1 MKQKNHLIALLISC
15 LIMTAMGCG
24 NDLSRIMT
32 VTGATP
38 LALQE
43 SAPSGLS
50 LIISGLV
57 KKEYKLSSY
66 ALNKFATT
74 RIRTREVSPSGEF
87 EGTYVYTGIPLYN
100 ILEGVTPQK
109 PKNAAFDRPLDI
121 AVVFH
126 SRSGKKA
133 RFSYGELIMTDDR
146 HPFTLAFHRR
156 QVLPSKD
163 PQKYTKNKHKENIKG
178 LRLICP
184 RDPDTSRYLD
194 DVTQI
199 KLVVLRTPDD
209 RLPVMKKGSKCDSP
223 GINSV
228 DGTSVKAVTF
238 NGVTEQKTDRWVR
251 IGHGQGYKG
260 VSSAAGYG
268 LRSFLT
274 KNFRDCGPDDFF
286 LFVACDGY
294 RVLMSGREIFLS
306 GDGASYMILKDL
318 DGKKPTGTYMLA
330 PVDDYFVDRDVWGL
344 THVVII
350 RDFQ

>member
-1 MKQKNHLIALLISC
+1 MKQNILVIALLITCFIVSG
-15 LIMTAMGCG
+15 IGCRK
-24 NDLSRIMT
+24 DLYQIMT

-50 LIISGLV
+50 LKISGLV
-57 KKEYKLSSY
+57 KKEYDLSSY
-66 ALNKFATT
+66 TLNKFATT
-74 RIRTREVSPSGEF
+74 RIRTREISSAGEF

-126 SRSGKKA
+126 SSSGKKA

-163 PQKYTKNKHKENIKG
+163 PQKYTKNKYKENIKG

-209 RLPVMKKGSKCDSP
+209 KLPVMKKGAKCEST
-223 GINSV
+223 GISSI
-228 DGTSVKAVTF
+228 DGAAVKAVTF

-251 IGHGQGYKG
+251 VGHGQGFKG

-306 GDGASYMILKDL
+306 GDGASSMILKEL
-318 DGKKPTGTYMLA
+318 DGKKTTGTYMLA

-350 RDFQ
+350 RDFK